1 VGRELVVK
9 FSGETY
15 SYEIRSA
22 GKDSVFGAEDDILKA
37 GSVGSEWVDGVI
49 SSEWCKKL
57 GKFHIY
63 SSSREVV
70 NEC

>member
-1 VGRELVVK
+1 VK

-49 SSEWCKKL
+49 SSEW
-57 GKFHIY
+57 
-63 SSSREVV
+63 
-70 NEC
+70 